1 MRDLMDRI
9 PGKKE
14 GASALSCESK
24 SGGRFQKNNIRIG
37 IYAIDFI

>member
-14 GASALSCESK
+14 GASALSCESI
-24 SGGRFQKNNIRIG
+24 SGSGFLDNNIRINV
-37 IYAIDFI
+37 YAFDFI

>member
-1 MRDLMDRI
+1 MRDLMDWI

-24 SGGRFQKNNIRIG
+24 SRSSFLDNNIRIDV
-37 IYAIDFI
+37 YAFDFI